1 MRGRERNIRRILH
14 TSPRKKNRAHSGRRT
29 IRGQVQE
36 YRRER
41 RCRCNPVLAGMQE
54 IFLQIRQRNPVSRG
68 MEAVQAGMEANLV
81 IRLYWGIST

>member
-1 MRGRERNIRRILH
+1 MQGRERNIRGILQ

-41 RCRCNPVLAGMQE
+41 RYRCNPVLAGRQG
-54 IFLQIRQRNPVSRG
+54 IFLQIKQRNLISRG
-68 MEAVQAGMEANLV
+68 MEAVQVGMEVNLV